1 MLQTADGRARM
12 IVEAQR
18 DFTDFRFWTNQLVPF
33 VLMHAVRLGET
44 RGHLR
49 EHGEWLRT
57 FADDLDDLR
66 TEARVADNVDPML
79 AVEIAEIMEDIEN
92 RSGT

>member
-1 MLQTADGRARM
+1 L
-12 IVEAQR
+12 R
-18 DFTDFRFWTNQLVPF
+18 D
-33 VLMHAVRLGET
+33 
-44 RGHLR
+44 
-49 EHGEWLRT
+49 HGEWLRT

-66 TEARVADNVDPML
+66 TEARVAVNVDPML